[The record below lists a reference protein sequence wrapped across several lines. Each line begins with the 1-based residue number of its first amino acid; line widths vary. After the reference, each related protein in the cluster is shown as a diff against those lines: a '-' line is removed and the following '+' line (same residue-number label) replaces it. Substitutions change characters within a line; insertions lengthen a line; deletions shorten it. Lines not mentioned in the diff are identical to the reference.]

1 MIKSDLWPCLP
12 TLSLLL
18 ALHAIRAFA
27 QGQGDVF
34 KYIDSLIGSS
44 NGGNV
49 FAGATLPFGMAKASP
64 DTDSPGSLN
73 NGGYTTD
80 GANITGFSHV
90 SSLIFSHTNQADS

>member
-1 MIKSDLWPCLP
+1 MFSPGPNRNVLFLAM
-12 TLSLLL
+12 LQLLQ
-18 ALHAIRAFA
+18 ALLGLA

-34 KYIDSLIGSS
+34 KYIDPLIGSS

-64 DTDSPGSLN
+64 DTDSPDSNN

-90 SSLIFSHTNQADS
+90 SSS